1 MVCRIIAIMTDI
13 DTDVVAYYSAR
24 AGEYEEVYLKPERQ
38 NDLAVLREMV
48 VEFAAGRR
56 VLEVACGTG
65 YWTQIIAESAT
76 SILAVDPSSES
87 VDRAR
92 SKNLPADS
100 VVFEVADALAVSHDL
115 GDITAVVCGFLWS
128 HIPRQE
134 IRPWIARLVGGL
146 PSGIPFLFMDNRY
159 VEASSTPIAEVDTR
173 GNTYQ
178 LRRLSDGQIFR
189 IIKNFPSSVELRRA
203 VEDVA
208 RGVGITDLEY
218 YWLLQ
223 FTSR

>member
-1 MVCRIIAIMTDI
+1 MIAAMTD
-13 DTDVVAYYSAR
+13 VNRNLVAYYSSR
-24 AGEYEEVYLKPERQ
+24 AGEYEEIYRKPERQ
-38 NDLAVLREMV
+38 SDLAVLRAMV
-48 VEFAAGRR
+48 VEFSAGQR
-56 VLEVACGTG
+56 VLELACGTG
-65 YWTQIIAESAT
+65 YWTQVIAESAT

-92 SKNLPADS
+92 SRVLPVDA
-100 VVFEVADALAVSHDL
+100 VVFEVADAWTMTHDL

-128 HIPRQE
+128 HVPRQE

-146 PSGIPFLFMDNRY
+146 PSGIPYLFMDNRFD
-159 VEASSTPIAEVDTR
+159 ETSSTPIAEVDAH

-178 LRRLSDGQIFR
+178 LRKLDDGRVFR
-189 IIKNFPSSVELRRA
+189 ILKNFPSSVELRRT

-208 RGVGITDLEY
+208 HGVGITEFEY